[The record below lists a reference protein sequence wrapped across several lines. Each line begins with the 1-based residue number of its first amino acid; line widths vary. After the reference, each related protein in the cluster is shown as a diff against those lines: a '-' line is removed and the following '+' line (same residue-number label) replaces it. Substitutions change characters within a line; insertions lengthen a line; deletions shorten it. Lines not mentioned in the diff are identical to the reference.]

1 MTACNEG
8 CDMKYHCFVLAGAIA
23 AVVVVASVSSAG
35 QSESRESSPRSEAAP
50 RTAWGDPDLQG
61 TWRNMMTGRRLELP
75 KGASPF
81 LTDEE
86 IAEVVQSQ
94 ADVLVKATQGEYEL
108 AAERRLPLRNSAWY
122 LLPEGEFERIQVS
135 RRRAQI
141 VDPPNGRVP
150 PWTPQQFQL
159 QMEREEVKRGRGS
172 NQSWG
177 DRGPNERCLDRVADA
192 TVGYYGLIRGLSR
205 DDQQRVTEDE
215 YQVQDG
221 DLQLASFG
229 SLGSGTN
236 NSWQFVQAP
245 GWVVIVEEGANQ
257 GRQSLIP
264 LDGRSQ
270 LPDTI
275 RQFTGSMRGRWE
287 GETLVVEVT
296 NINDQQNGG
305 RYIPS
310 QTTSLHP
317 GSGLTLGVTK
327 RYTRIGPN
335 TLEIRTTIT
344 DPEVYVQ
351 PWTKVIELT
360 LDNNFFAAGGQC
372 QEGNT
377 GMTGMLMAG
386 KADERWMRAYA
397 AAEQQNRLQRVEEMK
412 AEWQDWDENR

>member
-1 MTACNEG
+1 
-8 CDMKYHCFVLAGAIA
+8 MKYCCFVLARAIA
-23 AVVVVASVSSAG
+23 AVVVAVSVSSAG
-35 QSESRESSPRSEAAP
+35 QSESGESSPRSEAAP

-61 TWRNMMTGRRLELP
+61 TWRNMTMGRGLERP

-86 IAEVVQSQ
+86 YTKSVQDLTEVLGKVAEGNLEVW
-94 ADVLVKATQGEYEL
+94 
-108 AAERRLPLRNSAWY
+108 AERRLPLRNGAWY
-122 LLPEGEFERIQVS
+122 LLPEGEELQVS

-150 PWTPQQFQL
+150 PWTPQQFQRW
-159 QMEREEVKRGRGS
+159 MEREEVKRGRGS

-177 DRGPNERCLDRVADA
+177 DRGPGERCLDRINDA
-192 TVGYYGLIRGLSR
+192 GVGYYGLIRGASKPV
-205 DDQQRVTEDE
+205 RVTEDE
-215 YQVQDG
+215 YQRGADEADRPEVVRI
-221 DLQLASFG
+221 G
-229 SLGSGTN
+229 STGSGAQR
-236 NSWQFVQAP
+236 SWQFVQAP
-245 GWVVIVEEGANQ
+245 GWVVIVEEGNNQ
-257 GRQSLIP
+257 GMQSLIP
-264 LDGRSQ
+264 LDGRSR

-275 RQFTGSMRGRWE
+275 RQFQGALRGRWE

-310 QTTSLHP
+310 QTTSVHP
-317 GSGLTLGVTK
+317 GSGLTLGVTR

-351 PWTKVIELT
+351 PWTKVVELT
-360 LDNNFFAAGGQC
+360 LDNNFFVAPGQC
-372 QEGNT
+372 QEGNV
-377 GMTGMLMAG
+377 GMTGMLLAG

-397 AAEQQNRLQRVEEMK
+397 AAEQQNRVQRLEEMK